1 MSVVLAKVLRQNLTD
16 AEHALWYRIRAQRLA
31 GLKFKRQEP
40 MGRYIVDFVCHE
52 SKLIIELDGGQH
64 ADQLV
69 ADNLRTRFLESRA
82 YRVLRFWND
91 EVLKNM
97 EGVLEVV
104 LANVST
110 RGKSHKY
117 VPLPPGGG
125 GDRGEGALNRS
136 DSVSRHSPS
145 PQPLSRRGRGAK
157 SSRGTLPSVPLPP
170 RGGGDRGE
178 GALKRSDS
186 ASRHSPS
193 TQPISRQGRLAK
205 NERAR

>member
-91 EVLKNM
+91 EVLKIWK
-97 EGVLEVV
+97 GCW
-104 LANVST
+104 
-110 RGKSHKY
+110 
-117 VPLPPGGG
+117 
-125 GDRGEGALNRS
+125 
-136 DSVSRHSPS
+136 
-145 PQPLSRRGRGAK
+145 
-157 SSRGTLPSVPLPP
+157 
-170 RGGGDRGE
+170 
-178 GALKRSDS
+178 
-186 ASRHSPS
+186 
-193 TQPISRQGRLAK
+193 RLY
-205 NERAR
+205 